1 MFWKWFL
8 TKLKGQIAVVYRKWR
23 FSTMN
28 REDRGLIC
36 MWVPGMLELK
46 QDCKQW
52 REHVEDG

>member
-1 MFWKWFL
+1 
-8 TKLKGQIAVVYRKWR
+8 
-23 FSTMN
+23 MN